1 MDAITS
7 SPDPLSNSPAAYLP
21 AKPPPASRNT
31 RRSLTLQGSS
41 PKKQTFDLEV
51 GNELSPQKIR
61 ITVEAENPGAQNA
74 HAYFDDGAS
83 VSPTRAPTN
92 RRREHTTTTTI
103 PVKGLSDSGDD
114 KPRAI
119 TPKRGRGRP
128 RKSGTPV
135 AAKKSSRA
143 STPARKNK
151 RNSIGDLVD
160 GNKENDNNYQ
170 VGKGVA
176 NGGGKGKSRSR
187 SAKGTRKSTPTT
199 KEVEAST
206 KRSSSAVRKN
216 GKGRT
221 KSIPPEQVEVLEDE
235 SGQGN
240 DNDYD
245 YGAEEAG
252 LEGALERI
260 DSNIRNTP
268 SAYSTIRSTTTIG
281 GEDAD
286 VVIARFDPGRETPRQ
301 TGWSS
306 PQVTRPGPS
315 ISKQRAHGHPSQS
328 VDPANSTYSRGSGEG
343 MMMTHT
349 PDHHVRRNSYETNE
363 LHPGLQNDE
372 EDEDEVGDIGEFD
385 TILESEGFS
394 MISVDSVPSL
404 REHLSSSPAN
414 HYAKQPSGQAKNKS
428 LLSARAH
435 ETAYEDSFSA
445 IPEEVIEAATPGRK
459 AQNPRLL
466 SIQHG
471 RLDDSCSSIPP
482 DVLDAATTQRKVPQN
497 KSSAINLEVDGQCAD
512 SFSAIPPPM
521 SDAATPGR
529 VRQGHYPPDTLDVTA
544 PRRCAAPHASSPAP
558 ARLITP
564 DETPSP
570 AGERPVAESH
580 VSNDRPSSSRSAA
593 RQTEAPERSQ
603 NSPVIH
609 SQLPS
614 SPPSIAPRRY
624 TYTAHLRQHRQ
635 LNPDVTQ
642 TPSVVFSSPALP
654 PRLQVGRG
662 APLLAPPEK
671 NEPKPLSPTVRAG
684 QMLQDIVVPS
694 SSSRSRSQS
703 LGSPFKSPSAK
714 RPSSS
719 AAQESY
725 PSPGNVRLAGPLPR
739 LDLSGQFSEGSSQ
752 RTHSLSHHQEDPFRS
767 SALPQQRSPSPEQ
780 KSQYIL
786 ELPRG
791 QHSDSH
797 VDNIRSE
804 ASFRGADD
812 MSWQAEQE
820 VHVPESIALA
830 RNSGS
835 QSEHRASNSM
845 SAEESLA
852 AERALVIKQISNANS
867 SKIVVIDSDNE
878 SSNNGRPADED
889 DEDFGLL
896 LETLN
901 SSSPVVER
909 QQDLP
914 LEIVE
919 KPRGSRLPSP
929 WRKNSKRLVYS
940 DELSHV
946 QSSPPLAEHV
956 PPKRPARDLI
966 SQPLAVQQGLIDGGI
981 DADLSGYQIPQK
993 ANFKPRPRETRD
1005 FNLSALLAA
1014 SPPRR
1019 LPTLS
1024 GLSQQSV
1031 FQGPSSSS
1039 QVSSSA
1045 ALKEAVSEPS
1055 RQTAQD
1061 SSEFGPIQSKIDFK
1075 PWRSADA
1082 VCSSIPSAESSTES
1096 ARQGALKST
1105 DYAPIPQKMGFKPR
1119 PLAETSSSLFAP
1131 RQSAAEQA
1139 KHRASKETG
1148 FTPIPQKMGF
1158 KPRARAI
1165 LSTSPIKPASQV
1177 PNLFS
1182 KPPPNQTIKFPEP
1195 QSSSPVS
1202 TPLAA
1207 ASPSRT
1213 NTLSGYHT
1221 PTASAQLS
1229 PSAYS
1234 PESATSNTSEKEQ
1247 ILAIKS
1253 RTQRWAESLPL
1264 RIETTV
1270 HVALQTPPR
1279 QVPASQTKSCLR
1291 SPLKTPSTQNPSSGN
1306 GGENLSP
1313 SKGVTFASSS
1323 PTPESP
1329 IAPLSA
1335 CTWSKDHWQLLDTI
1349 VQAWKPSPSSEPGS
1363 RSKRR
1368 NSTRVISRLLGKT
1381 VRSGGDSMQ
1390 LEQWHLEAVDEFR
1403 GMVPGWQEK
1412 VIAMRVF
1419 ALLVGEEKRAAGLV
1433 GGGSGRSGEYAHLA

>member
-1 MDAITS
+1 MDALTS

-61 ITVEAENPGAQNA
+61 VTIEARNRDAQNA
-74 HAYFDDGAS
+74 HAYIDDGAS

-92 RRREHTTTTTI
+92 RRRQHTTTTTI
-103 PVKGLSDSGDD
+103 PVKGLSDSEDD
-114 KPRAI
+114 DPRAI

-128 RKSGTPV
+128 RKSGTSV

-160 GNKENDNNYQ
+160 GNNENENNYQ
-170 VGKGVA
+170 VSKGVA
-176 NGGGKGKSRSR
+176 NGRGKGKSRSR
-187 SAKGTRKSTPTT
+187 SAKGARKSTPTT
-199 KEVEAST
+199 KEVEASP
-206 KRSSSAVRKN
+206 KHSSSAVRKN

-240 DNDYD
+240 DYDYD

-252 LEGALERI
+252 LKGALERI

-268 SAYSTIRSTTTIG
+268 SAYSTVRSTTTIG
-281 GEDAD
+281 GDDAD
-286 VVIARFDPGRETPRQ
+286 VVIARFDPGKETPRQ

-315 ISKQRAHGHPSQS
+315 ISKQRADGHASPS
-328 VDPANSTYSRGSGEG
+328 VNPANPTYSRGSDKG
-343 MMMTHT
+343 MIMAHT
-349 PDHHVRRNSYETNE
+349 PDHARRNSYETNE
-363 LHPGLQNDE
+363 FHPDHQNDE
-372 EDEDEVGDIGEFD
+372 EDKDGVGDMGEFD

-414 HYAKQPSGQAKNKS
+414 HYAKQSSGQAKNKS

-459 AQNPRLL
+459 VQNPRLL
-466 SIQHG
+466 SVQHG
-471 RLDDSCSSIPP
+471 RLNDSCSSIPP
-482 DVLDAATTQRKVPQN
+482 DVLDAATTQRKLPQT
-497 KSSAINLEVDGQCAD
+497 KSSAKSLEADGQYAE
-512 SFSAIPPPM
+512 SVSAVPPPM
-521 SDAATPGR
+521 SDAATPER
-529 VRQGHYPPDTLDVTA
+529 VRQGHYPSDTLDLTA
-544 PRRCAAPHASSPAP
+544 PRHCAAPHASSPAP

-570 AGERPVAESH
+570 AGGGPVAESH

-603 NSPVIH
+603 NSSVIH

-624 TYTAHLRQHRQ
+624 TYSAHLRQHRQ

-642 TPSVVFSSPALP
+642 TPSVIFSSPALP

-725 PSPGNVRLAGPLPR
+725 PSPENFRLAGPLPR

-752 RTHSLSHHQEDPFRS
+752 RSHRLSHHQEDPFRS
-767 SALPQQRSPSPEQ
+767 SALKQQRSPSPEE
-780 KSQYIL
+780 KSQYSL

-797 VDNIRSE
+797 VNNIRSE

-820 VHVPESIALA
+820 VHFPESITLA
-830 RNSGS
+830 RNNGS
-835 QSEHRASNSM
+835 QSEHRVSTSM

-852 AERALVIKQISNANS
+852 AELALVVKQISNANS
-867 SKIVVIDSDNE
+867 SKVVVIDSDKE

-914 LEIVE
+914 LDIVE
-919 KPRGSRLPSP
+919 KPRTSKLPSP

-946 QSSPPLAEHV
+946 QSYPPQAEHV

-966 SQPLAVQQGLIDGGI
+966 SQPLAAQQGLIDGI

-1005 FNLSALLAA
+1005 FDLSALLAA

-1024 GLSQQSV
+1024 GLSQQSA

-1045 ALKEAVSEPS
+1045 THKDVVSEPS
-1055 RQTAQD
+1055 RETAQD
-1061 SSEFGPIQSKIDFK
+1061 SSEFGPIHSKIYFK
-1075 PWRSADA
+1075 PQGSADA
-1082 VCSSIPSAESSTES
+1082 IYSSIPSTESSTEP
-1096 ARQGALKST
+1096 ARQDALKTT

-1119 PLAETSSSLFAP
+1119 PSAETSSSLFAP

-1148 FTPIPQKMGF
+1148 FTPIPQKMDF

-1182 KPPPNQTIKFPEP
+1182 NPPPNHTIKFPEP

-1202 TPLAA
+1202 TPLAT

-1270 HVALQTPPR
+1270 HVALQTPLR

-1291 SPLKTPSTQNPSSGN
+1291 SPLKTPSTQHPSSGN
-1306 GGENLSP
+1306 GNENLSP

-1323 PTPESP
+1323 PPPESP

-1335 CTWSKDHWQLLDTI
+1335 STWSKDHWQLLDTV

-1381 VRSGGDSMQ
+1381 VRSGDDSMQ